1 MRYLICG
8 ILSNILNMCIFIYV
22 HLYKLTRDQ
31 KSLQNINAADA
42 CHIFKRFY
50 VHKQSSATVF

>member
-1 MRYLICG
+1 MRYLICD

-22 HLYKLTRDQ
+22 HLYKLTRDK

-42 CHIFKRFY
+42 CPYFQKILC
-50 VHKQSSATVF
+50 T